1 MRRNAWEVSKY
12 GDFSGPYFPAFRL
25 NTERYFVS
33 LRIQSECGKIRTR
46 KNSISGHFSRSD
58 DIISWG
64 NQSNL
69 LLVAEI

>member
-1 MRRNAWEVSKY
+1 MRRNAWKVSKY
-12 GDFSGPYFPAFRL
+12 RDFSVPYFPAFSL
-25 NTERYFVS
+25 NA
-33 LRIQSECGKIRTR
+33 GKYGPE
-46 KNSISGHFSRSD
+46 KNSISGHLSRSD